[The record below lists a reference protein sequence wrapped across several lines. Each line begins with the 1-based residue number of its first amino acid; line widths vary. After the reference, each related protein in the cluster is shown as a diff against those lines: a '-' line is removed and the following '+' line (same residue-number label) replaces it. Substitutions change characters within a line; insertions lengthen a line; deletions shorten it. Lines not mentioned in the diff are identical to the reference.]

1 MSRTLIYII
10 AGSIML
16 AAFLINYRGI
26 IVSSRVQ
33 LAVITAIVGLLVT
46 AVIASAPSVN
56 SSNFSPFFPQGL
68 LPIGVSAALIF
79 WSYLGYENVSNVAEE
94 FKNPERD
101 FHRSILYS
109 VAIISLLYT
118 SVAVSAIGTQAYKAG
133 GNIAP
138 FAVMLS
144 NALGTYGAIGTA
156 VLAIVIIFGTV
167 NVYTTGI
174 SRVIY
179 ATAKEGGLP
188 RFLDKVHARVPH
200 RTLMLLLGLSW
211 LTLALFYFLNV
222 DLASELLIPSGA
234 AILVYVVGSTSCIRL
249 LKARGVKRTFPWISL
264 LISIIMIPFVGLL
277 IFISLAFAA
286 TGFLYKRGKPEPSEQ
301 ANGPRIE

>member
-1 MSRTLIYII
+1 MVHLRGTRGHCHRSLLPGLRCTDEPNSNLHDRREHHASSVSHQLSRDNRQQPSP
-10 AGSIML
+10 AGSHHR
-16 AAFLINYRGI
+16 YR
-26 IVSSRVQ
+26 R
-33 LAVITAIVGLLVT
+33 TARHCS
-46 AVIASAPSVN
+46 IASAPSVN
-56 SSNFSPFFPQGL
+56 RSNFSPFFPQGL

-179 ATAKEGGLP
+179 ANAKEGGLDDSSTRSTP
-188 RFLDKVHARVPH
+188 GP
-200 RTLMLLLGLSW
+200 
-211 LTLALFYFLNV
+211 
-222 DLASELLIPSGA
+222 
-234 AILVYVVGSTSCIRL
+234 GSRI
-249 LKARGVKRTFPWISL
+249 
-264 LISIIMIPFVGLL
+264 
-277 IFISLAFAA
+277 
-286 TGFLYKRGKPEPSEQ
+286 
-301 ANGPRIE
+301 GP

>member
-1 MSRTLIYII
+1 M
-10 AGSIML
+10 
-16 AAFLINYRGI
+16 
-26 IVSSRVQ
+26 
-33 LAVITAIVGLLVT
+33 
-46 AVIASAPSVN
+46 
-56 SSNFSPFFPQGL
+56 
-68 LPIGVSAALIF
+68 
-79 WSYLGYENVSNVAEE
+79 AEE

-118 SVAVSAIGTQAYKAG
+118 SVAVAAIGTQAYKAS

-188 RFLDKVHARVPH
+188 RFLDKVHARTRVPN

-222 DLASELLIPSGA
+222 DLESELLIPSGA
-234 AILVYVVGSTSCIRL
+234 AILVYVVGSTSGIRL

-286 TGFLYKRGKPEPSEQ
+286 TGFLYKRGKPEPSEH
-301 ANGPRIE
+301 AYGPRIE